1 MSITAIIVLKTEDY
15 EKFEASFASRESA
28 RTAAGIDAKAYRD
41 MDDASKAVVI
51 ETVPSKE
58 ALFAFMAKPEQQQAM
73 QNATIQGSP
82 DVTFL
87 EG

>member
-1 MSITAIIVLKTEDY
+1 
-15 EKFEASFASRESA
+15 
-28 RTAAGIDAKAYRD
+28 
-41 MDDASKAVVI
+41 MDNASKAVVI

-58 ALFAFMAKPEQQQAM
+58 TLFTFMAKPEIQQTM

-82 DVTFL
+82 NVTFL

>member
-1 MSITAIIVLKTEDY
+1 
-15 EKFEASFASRESA
+15 
-28 RTAAGIDAKAYRD
+28 
-41 MDDASKAVVI
+41 VVI

-58 ALFAFMAKPEQQQAM
+58 ALSAFMAKPEQQQAM